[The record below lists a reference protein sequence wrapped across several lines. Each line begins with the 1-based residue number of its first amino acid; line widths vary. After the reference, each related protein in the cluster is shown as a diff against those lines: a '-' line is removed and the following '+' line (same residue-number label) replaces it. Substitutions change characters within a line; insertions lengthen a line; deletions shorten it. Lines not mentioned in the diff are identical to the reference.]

1 MAERCPVFAL
11 PVYAKNFFSRLS
23 LTCWQAGITTRNLSG
38 KVSLSVGCF
47 YPALT
52 VDFANGG
59 HTVVVL
65 PVFFLP

>member
-11 PVYAKNFFSRLS
+11 PVHAKSFFSRLS
-23 LTCWQAGITTRNLSG
+23 LTCWQAGITGRILSC
-38 KVSLSVGCF
+38 KASLSVEFF

-52 VDFANGG
+52 VDFANGS

-65 PVFFLP
+65 PVFLLP